1 MAYTKTAWVDDDGS
15 STVGTLV
22 TAARMNK
29 IEQGVFDASLDA
41 APFVTV
47 LPVAPVDGQE
57 VSFVADATAGIVW
70 HLKYRAADPSAY
82 KWQYIGG
89 PVLASEANAGA
100 GHTTSATAFTTTTFA
115 DISITLPLAGDYQM
129 DFTTV
134 VNNFIASVGDFRI
147 VPLVAGVSPMGV
159 GIANYCNATWY
170 QQFNGRALAFGKAK
184 NALAQLGFLSAAT
197 SVTFQSS
204 ERHLFVTP
212 VRVG

>member
-57 VSFVADATAGIVW
+57 VSF
-70 HLKYRAADPSAY
+70 
-82 KWQYIGG
+82 
-89 PVLASEANAGA
+89 
-100 GHTTSATAFTTTTFA
+100 
-115 DISITLPLAGDYQM
+115 
-129 DFTTV
+129 
-134 VNNFIASVGDFRI
+134 
-147 VPLVAGVSPMGV
+147 VSPMGV